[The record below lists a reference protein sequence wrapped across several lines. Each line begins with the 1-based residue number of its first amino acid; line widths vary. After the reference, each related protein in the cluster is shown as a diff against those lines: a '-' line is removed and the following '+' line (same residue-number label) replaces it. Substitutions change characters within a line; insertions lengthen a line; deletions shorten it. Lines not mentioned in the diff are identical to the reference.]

1 MDFSPG
7 IATTTSVYL
16 SRFSF
21 DRGPG
26 TIKIRKRVYTSCA
39 LRKSAQ
45 VLANTHNKFEEN
57 ILSTK
62 TLTTFA
68 AAVAA
73 SFLFSGLASAG
84 SLGLK
89 MADKM
94 ANACLAMAVEKGW
107 KMNVAVMD
115 SGADLVVFKRM
126 DGAFLGSVDIAIGK
140 ARTSANFPFPTRF
153 VAELAH
159 GKDGAPGQVPG
170 IANFPGI
177 VSFAGGLPVMN
188 AAGEQIGSI
197 GVSGASS
204 GDDELCAQAGI
215 DAVADMLM

>member
-1 MDFSPG
+1 
-7 IATTTSVYL
+7 L
-16 SRFSF
+16 
-21 DRGPG
+21 
-26 TIKIRKRVYTSCA
+26 
-39 LRKSAQ
+39 
-45 VLANTHNKFEEN
+45 FEEN
-57 ILSTK
+57 ILGTK
-62 TLTTFA
+62 TLSTIA

-73 SFLFSGLASAG
+73 SFLFSGFANAG

-94 ANACLAMAVEKGW
+94 ANACLAMAAEKGW
-107 KMNVAVMD
+107 RMNVAVMD

-126 DGAFLGSVDIAIGK
+126 DGAFLGSVEVAMGK
-140 ARTSANFPFPTRF
+140 ARTSANFPFSTKF

-159 GKDGAPGQVPG
+159 GKDGAPGPVPG

-177 VSFAGGLPVMN
+177 VTFAGGLPVMN
-188 AAGEQIGSI
+188 AAGEQLGSI

-215 DAVADMLM
+215 DAVADMLK

>member
-1 MDFSPG
+1 MG
-7 IATTTSVYL
+7 
-16 SRFSF
+16 
-21 DRGPG
+21 
-26 TIKIRKRVYTSCA
+26 
-39 LRKSAQ
+39 
-45 VLANTHNKFEEN
+45 
-57 ILSTK
+57 TK

-73 SFLFSGLASAG
+73 SFLFSGLANAG
-84 SLGLK
+84 SLGLT

-94 ANACLAMAVEKGW
+94 ANACLVMAAEKGW
-107 KMNVAVMD
+107 KMNIAVMD

-126 DGAFLGSVDIAIGK
+126 DGAFLGSVDVAIGK
-140 ARTSANFPFPTRF
+140 ARTSANFPFSTGF

-159 GKDGAPGQVPG
+159 GKDGAPGPVPG

-188 AAGEQIGSI
+188 ASGEHIGSI

-215 DAVADMLM
+215 DAVADMLE

>member
-1 MDFSPG
+1 MG
-7 IATTTSVYL
+7 
-16 SRFSF
+16 
-21 DRGPG
+21 
-26 TIKIRKRVYTSCA
+26 
-39 LRKSAQ
+39 
-45 VLANTHNKFEEN
+45 
-57 ILSTK
+57 TK
-62 TLTTFA
+62 TFSVFS

-73 SFLFSGLASAG
+73 SFLFSGIASAG
-84 SLGLK
+84 SLGLQ

-126 DGAFLGSVDIAIGK
+126 DGAYLGSVDVAIGK
-140 ARTSANFPFPTRF
+140 ARTSANFPFSTRL
-153 VAELAH
+153 VAEIAH
-159 GKDGAPGQVPG
+159 GKDGAPGPVPG

-188 AAGEQIGSI
+188 AAGEHIGSI

-215 DAVADMLM
+215 DAVANMLK